1 VLRLNTFGR
10 LFLER
15 DGQRLTGAASQPRRL
30 ALLALVAGSG
40 DQGVTR
46 DRLLGMLWGESD
58 EERARKGLNQAL
70 YALRQE
76 MGAEDVF
83 LGTRDLRLNPELLTS
98 DLASFT
104 SAIRA
109 GQLERATAE
118 YIGPFLDG
126 FHLSDAPEFER
137 WLEEERAGLARD
149 YASALERLARRAAER
164 GERLEAVEWWRRLAA
179 QDPLNARVATGLME
193 ALVAS
198 GDRTAALQHARV
210 HEALLEQELE
220 APPDR
225 DVVALAQRIRQ
236 EGAPQPGDGGPSA
249 LSPVPPRPVESASAE
264 VPVAPAPLRA
274 TVPAADE
281 PPSQPTE
288 SPRPALEVPA
298 PAPLRA
304 GLAPRTAA
312 PARTARTAA
321 VAGALVLGIVTG
333 AIASAAVLRLH
344 APREV
349 RIAHNSRITAQ
360 PGMEIHPAL
369 SPDGKLVAFA
379 AGPPGQLRIYV
390 HQIAGGGTIP
400 IAAGLSGDQ
409 HWPRWSADGTRLSF
423 EMGRSI
429 YVAPAL
435 GGPVKRLVAP
445 LPTPLLNGEGGL
457 SEEGPRYLAWS
468 PDGRRIAY
476 AVGRGI
482 YVRAADGGA
491 AIRIASLDQPHSFA
505 WSPDGSHLAFVV
517 GNAAFVYAPNAIG
530 NIAPSSVWIVSAT
543 GGRLQRVTDAANL
556 NTSPVWM
563 PDGRS
568 LLFVSDRD
576 GTRDIYRIALGR
588 SGGPVE
594 LPVRLTTGLQ
604 PHTIDISR
612 DGRVVTYASY
622 TDYANIWSLPIP
634 NGTPVSAAGAQP
646 MTVGHQSIEGMA
658 ISPDGR
664 WLAFDSDRG
673 GAQAIYRMLL
683 PSGEPEP
690 LSVDSGDD
698 FMPSWSPDGREIAY
712 YGFREGRRR
721 LFVMSVNGESPSRVV
736 PDSDNQRYPDWAP
749 DGKHLVFHSDRTGRF
764 ELYIVDRNADGH
776 WAAPRQLTKDGG
788 QDARWSPN
796 GRAIVYLRNTGLWV
810 ISPDGGEPR
819 LLLDSSDPA
828 VRPVPLLAQW
838 APDGRT
844 LYYKA
849 LEAEGRT
856 SIWSISP
863 EGGLPRLLVRFD
875 DPAHLSSR
883 AEFATDGK
891 RFYFTVP
898 ERESDIWRMEL
909 VAK

>member
-30 ALLALVAGSG
+30 ALLALLASSG
-40 DQGVTR
+40 EQGMSRDQ
-46 DRLLGMLWGESD
+46 LLAMLWSEAD
-58 EERARKGLNQAL
+58 DDRARKGLNQAL

-76 MGAEDVF
+76 MGSDEVF
-83 LGTRDLRLNPELLTS
+83 LGTRDLRLNPELITS
-98 DLASFT
+98 DLAVFT
-104 SAIRA
+104 SALKA
-109 GQLERATAE
+109 GQLERAARE
-118 YIGPFLDG
+118 YVGPFLEG
-126 FHLSDAPEFER
+126 FHLSEAPEFER

-149 YASALERLARRAAER
+149 YATALERLARRTSEQ
-164 GERLEAVEWWRRLAA
+164 GDRLEPVEWWRKLAA
-179 QDPLNARVATGLME
+179 QDPLNARVAVGLME
-193 ALVAS
+193 ALIAA
-198 GDRTAALQHARV
+198 GDRSAALQHARV
-210 HEALLEQELE
+210 HEVLLQQELD
-220 APPDR
+220 AAPDR
-225 DVVALAQRIRQ
+225 EVVALAERIRR
-236 EGAPQPGDGGPSA
+236 EALPQGGNGGPA
-249 LSPVPPRPVESASAE
+249 GLSSVLPRPEQSAAE
-264 VPVAPAPLRA
+264 IPPAPVALGATAPAPG
-274 TVPAADE
+274 
-281 PPSQPTE
+281 PPSQLIDSPPPAVEVSAPT
-288 SPRPALEVPA
+288 
-298 PAPLRA
+298 PLRTK
-304 GLAPRTAA
+304 LAPRTAT

-321 VAGALVLGIVTG
+321 IAGALIVGIAGG

-344 APREV
+344 AAPEV
-349 RIAHNSRITAQ
+349 HITHNSRMTGQ
-360 PGMEIHPAL
+360 PGLEIHPAL
-369 SPDGKLVAFA
+369 SPDGKFVAFA
-379 AGPPGQLRIYV
+379 AGPTGQMRIYV
-390 HQIAGGGTIP
+390 RQVAGGGTI
-400 IAAGLSGDQ
+400 AVARGLSGDQ
-409 HWPRWSADGTRLSF
+409 HWPRWSPDGTRLSF

-435 GGPVKRLVAP
+435 GGPTKRLVAP
-445 LPTPLLNGEGGL
+445 VPTPLLNGEGGL
-457 SEEGPRYLAWS
+457 SEEGPGYLAWS

-482 YVRAADGGA
+482 YVRGADGGA
-491 AIRIASLDQPHSFA
+491 ATRIATLDQPHSFT
-505 WSPDGSHLAFVV
+505 WSPDGSRLAFVV

-530 NIAPSSVWIVSAT
+530 NIAPSSIWIVSVA

-576 GTRDIYRIALGR
+576 GTRDIYRMKLGR
-588 SGGPVE
+588 SGGPE
-594 LPVRLTTGLQ
+594 GLPVRLTTGLQ
-604 PHTIDISR
+604 PHTIDLSR
-612 DGRVVTYASY
+612 DGSVVAYASY

-634 NGTPVSAAGAQP
+634 NGAPVSAARAQP
-646 MTVGHQSIEGMA
+646 LTVGHQSIEGMA

-673 GAQAIYRMLL
+673 GAQAIYRMPL
-683 PSGEPEP
+683 PAGEPEP
-690 LSVDSGDD
+690 LSADSGDD

-721 LFVMSVNGESPSRVV
+721 LFVMPVGGESPIRVV
-736 PDSDNQRYPDWAP
+736 ADSNNQRFPDWAP

-764 ELYIVDRNADGH
+764 ELYIVNRDADGH
-776 WAAPRQLTKDGG
+776 WGAPRQLTKDGG
-788 QDARWSPN
+788 QDARWSPD
-796 GRAIVYLRNTGLWV
+796 GRAIVYVRNTGLWV

-819 LLLDSSDPA
+819 LLVESSDPA
-828 VRPVPLLAQW
+828 LAPVPLLAQW

-844 LYYKA
+844 VYYKA

-875 DPAHLSSR
+875 DPVRLSSR

-909 VAK
+909 VPK